1 MRSTERAG
9 FTLIEVLIAVLIVS
23 LVFGLLL
30 ESVTRNLADLSRA
43 RAGARASQL
52 AADKVRELKV
62 LLESGE
68 KLEDGVKEG
77 SFDEPDQD
85 MRWQISVAP
94 QTLPLPPDYKGEI
107 SPSPL
112 FSASNEPRRP
122 TKPGEDAPLRL
133 VQVRVYAPGDDPEAF
148 DPFVLL
154 LTAPPDPA
162 RLQELQ
168 QQRAAGTPGAPAK
181 TGAGGAQQ
189 PQGPGGNPRNSRG
202 R

>member
-1 MRSTERAG
+1 MRPSERG

-30 ESVTRNLADLSRA
+30 ESVTRNLADQSRA

-52 AADKVRELKV
+52 AADRVRDLKIEL
-62 LLESGE
+62 EGGE
-68 KLEDGVKEG
+68 KLEDGVKDGAFE
-77 SFDEPDQD
+77 EPDQD

-112 FSASNEPRRP
+112 FSASNEPPRA
-122 TKPGEDAPLRL
+122 TKPGEEAPLRL
-133 VQVRVYAPGDDPEAF
+133 VQVRVYPVGEEPESV
-148 DPFVLL
+148 DPFVVL

-162 RLQELQ
+162 RLQQLQ
-168 QQRAAGTPGAPAK
+168 QQQGTAAGTPANG
-181 TGAGGAQQ
+181 TQTNGMQQ
-189 PQGPGGNPRNSRG
+189 PQSPSGNSRNG
-202 R
+202 RAP